1 MVFFVDESGH
11 PHPSDPVPCPVLA
24 AVGVPAS
31 RSRMLMGTLFRLK
44 RDILG
49 ITETSHNDDRFKAKA
64 VLNEHTHRRVPAKWQ
79 FVEEL
84 VNAAVNL
91 PVVSFFIVM
100 DRPPVP
106 QALDAAHLPCYVQFL
121 LERMN
126 QYMLD
131 HHPDSVAPIVFDSR
145 STGSDAVL
153 TSAIS
158 NFLYR
163 HAKGRL
169 WRNVLETPFFVSSA
183 LTPGIQIAD
192 YFAGVVRQHWE
203 MALHGREEP
212 PAYAAAVDRLYGQ
225 IRGTVANLEI
235 PDAVG
240 TGMVTLYG
248 EYRMGS
254 HYWETGD

>member
-1 MVFFVDESGH
+1 MVFFIDESGH
-11 PHPSDPVPCPVLA
+11 PHPNDPVPCPVLA

-31 RSRMLMGTLFRLK
+31 HSRMLMGTLFRLK

-49 ITETSHNDDRFKAKA
+49 ITEVSHSDDRFKAKA

-91 PVVSFFIVM
+91 PVVAFFIVM
-100 DRPPVP
+100 ERPPVP
-106 QALDAAHLPCYVQFL
+106 QAFGAGRLPCYVQFL
-121 LERMN
+121 LERIN

-131 HHPDSVAPIVFDSR
+131 HRPDSVAPVVFDSR

-153 TSAIS
+153 TGAIS

-192 YFAGVVRQHWE
+192 YFAAVVRQHWE
-203 MALHGREEP
+203 VVLHGRVVP
-212 PAYAAAVDRLYGQ
+212 PAYAAAVERLYGQ
-225 IRGTVANLEI
+225 VRGTVADLEV
-235 PDAVG
+235 PDAD
-240 TGMVTLYG
+240 GMGAHTLFG

-254 HYWETGD
+254 HYWETCE

>member
-1 MVFFVDESGH
+1 MIFFIDESGH
-11 PHPSDPVPCPVLA
+11 PHPNDPVPCPVLA
-24 AVGVPAS
+24 AVGVPAA
-31 RSRMLMGTLFRLK
+31 RSRMLMGTVFRLK

-49 ITETSHNDDRFKAKA
+49 ITETSPRDDRFKAKA
-64 VLNEHTHRRVPAKWQ
+64 VLNEHTHRRVPAKWR

-84 VNAAVNL
+84 VNAAANL
-91 PVVSFFIVM
+91 PVVSFFTVM
-100 DRPPVP
+100 ERPPVP
-106 QALDAAHLPCYVQFL
+106 QVLDAQHLPCYVQFL
-121 LERMN
+121 LERAN

-131 HHPDSVAPIVFDSR
+131 SRPDRIAPVVFDSR

-158 NFLYR
+158 SFLYR

-203 MALHGREEP
+203 IALHGRAEP
-212 PAYAAAVDRLYGQ
+212 PAYAAAIERLYSQ
-225 IRGTVANLEI
+225 IRGTVVDLEI
-235 PDAVG
+235 PDSSGAG
-240 TGMVTLYG
+240 VTTLFG
-248 EYRMGS
+248 EYRMGL
-254 HYWETGD
+254 HHWETGN